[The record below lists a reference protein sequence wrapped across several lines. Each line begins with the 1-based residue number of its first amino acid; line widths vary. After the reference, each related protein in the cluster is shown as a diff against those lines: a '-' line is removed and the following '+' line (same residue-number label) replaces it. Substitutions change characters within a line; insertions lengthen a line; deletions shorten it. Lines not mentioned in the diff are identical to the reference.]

1 MRDSINQGRRRF
13 IRSAAAALGAARL
26 GVIGSTVQQMA
37 CAALSERDEGALP
50 SLSGATLWLNSP
62 PLTPAGL
69 RGKVV
74 LVDFW
79 TYTCV
84 NWLRT
89 LPYVR
94 AWAEKYRDQG
104 LVVIGAHTPEF
115 PFEKD
120 VDNVRWAVKEM
131 DVSYPIAVDSDYG
144 VWRAFDNNYWPAVY
158 LADVTG
164 RLRFHHFGE
173 GAYDETERVIQ
184 KLLSERGRAIDSQ
197 LVKVVPRGLE
207 VAADYGTLRSPESY
221 LGYERGE
228 AFASDAL
235 QDARRTYTV
244 PRLALNQ
251 WGLAGD
257 WTLKGGAAVLNAPN
271 GQLAYRFHAR
281 DVNLIMGVPPG
292 SQPVRFTVKIDGK
305 PPGAA
310 HGTDIDDQGIGTV
323 ARQRTYQLVREQQRI
338 TDREFEIQFAAPGV
352 EAFCFTF
359 G

>member
-1 MRDSINQGRRRF
+1 MLDSINQGRRRF
-13 IRSAAAALGAARL
+13 ISSAAAALGAARF
-26 GVIGSTVQQMA
+26 GVLASAAQQVA
-37 CAALSERDEGALP
+37 CAALAERNEGALP
-50 SLSGATLWLNSP
+50 SLSGATEWINSP
-62 PLTPAGL
+62 SLSPAGL

-94 AWAEKYRDQG
+94 AWDEKYRSHG

-120 VDNVRWAVKEM
+120 IDNVRWAAKEM
-131 DVSYPIAVDSDYG
+131 DVNYPVAVDSDYG
-144 VWRAFDNNYWPAVY
+144 VWHAFDNNYWPAVY
-158 LADVTG
+158 IADVNG
-164 RLRFHHFGE
+164 RIRYHHFGE
-173 GAYDETERVIQ
+173 GSYDETERVIQ
-184 KLLSERGRAIDSQ
+184 RLLKETGRAADDQ
-197 LVKVVPRGLE
+197 LVKVDPRGLE

-221 LGYERGE
+221 LGYEKAE
-228 AFASDAL
+228 TFASDAL
-235 QDARRTYTV
+235 QDGPRTYTV
-244 PRLALNQ
+244 PRLSLNQ
-251 WGLAGD
+251 WALAGN
-257 WTLKGGAAVLNAPN
+257 WTVKGRGALLNEAN
-271 GQLAYRFHAR
+271 GKVVYRFHAR

-292 SQPVRFTVKIDGK
+292 SQAVPFSVTVDGK

-310 HGTDIDDQGIGTV
+310 HGTDVDPQGKGT
-323 ARQRTYQLVREQQRI
+323 ASRQRTYQLVREQTRI
-338 TDREFEIQFAAPGV
+338 TDRVFEIQFAEPGV